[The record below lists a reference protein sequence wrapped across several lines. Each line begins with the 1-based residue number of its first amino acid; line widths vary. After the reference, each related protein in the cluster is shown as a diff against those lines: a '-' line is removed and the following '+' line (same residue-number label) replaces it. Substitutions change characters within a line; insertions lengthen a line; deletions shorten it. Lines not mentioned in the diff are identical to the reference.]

1 MRRRNR
7 GNAADKADVNMTP
20 MLDIVFILLIFFIV
34 TATFLQEEGIDIQPP
49 PPNENP
55 PESEDNPVILVQIDG
70 DNNVFVNQDRTSA
83 DRVFAAVSRIRA
95 ESPGSAVLIRPD
107 DESFHGITVNI
118 WDQMK
123 VNGVPVSIQREDEA

>member
-7 GNAADKADVNMTP
+7 GGDDKAEVNMTP

-34 TATFLQEEGIDIQPP
+34 TATFLQEEGIDMRPP
-49 PPNENP
+49 PPP
-55 PESEDNPVILVQIDG
+55 PEDQPQSENPVILVQIDEN
-70 DNNVFVNQDRTSA
+70 NNVFVNQDRTGV

-95 ESPGSAVLIRPD
+95 EQPGSAVLIQPD
-107 DESFHGITVNI
+107 DESHHGITVGI

>member
-7 GNAADKADVNMTP
+7 GGGDDKADVNMTP

-34 TATFLQEEGIDIQPP
+34 TATFLTEQGIDMQPP
-49 PPNENP
+49 PPSDTP
-55 PESEDNPVILVQIDG
+55 PAESNPVVLVQIDA
-70 DNNVFVNQDRTSA
+70 DNNVFVNQDRTTA

-95 ESPGSAVLIRPD
+95 EQPRSAVLIQPD
-107 DESFHGITVNI
+107 DEAHHGIVVNI

-123 VNGVPVSIQREDEA
+123 QNRIPVSIQREDEA

>member
-7 GNAADKADVNMTP
+7 GGGDKADVNMTP

-34 TATFLQEEGIDIQPP
+34 TATFLTEKGIDMQPP
-49 PPNENP
+49 PPP
-55 PESEDNPVILVQIDG
+55 PEDQPQSDNPVILVQIDA

-95 ESPGSAVLIRPD
+95 EQPGSAVLLQPAD
-107 DESFHGITVNI
+107 AAHHGIVVNI
-118 WDQMK
+118 FDQM
-123 VNGVPVSIQREDEA
+123 NQNRVPVSIQREDEA